1 MSISHPAL
9 ILLALPNLISS
20 ATLPTIKLY
29 SFPPDL
35 YLEVEDIGKVGA
47 NKCKTHASKY

>member
-1 MSISHPAL
+1 MSISHPAPVL
-9 ILLALPNLISS
+9 PALPNLISP
-20 ATLPTIKLY
+20 ATLPAIKLY
-29 SFPPDL
+29 SLPPDL